1 MPPTSSPEWP
11 QAELHRSLSMAETTP
26 SAAVLHESVTSAP
39 VIDRILRP
47 FHQFAARE
55 TSSGLVLLAC
65 AAVALVWANSPW
77 AASYEHLWEVSFTVG
92 SPGFGLTMSLHHW
105 INDGLMAIFFF
116 VVGLE
121 IKRELL
127 IGELSTRQT
136 AAFPIAAA
144 LGGMVAPALIY
155 LAFNAGTEGARGW
168 GIPMATDIAFAL
180 GALALLGSRVPTV
193 LKVFLAAL
201 AIADD
206 LGAVIVIAVFYTA
219 DVSVLSLGVAGIVFF
234 GLLLAN
240 RLGVRNA
247 VVYGLVGI
255 VLWVAVLES
264 GVHATI
270 AGVMLA
276 LTIPARTRINE
287 DEFIERVEESLA
299 SFRASCEPGTTVLTN
314 PGHQHAIH
322 QMEEACEAAQ
332 APLFKLE
339 DKLHTLVAFFI
350 MPLFALANAGVHV
363 GGGSSGAL
371 TSAVTLGIIFG
382 LVLGKPIG
390 ITLFSWL
397 SARSGVAALPGDASW
412 GAVHG
417 VSWLGGIGFT
427 MSLFIA
433 NLAFAGTPYLEHAKI
448 GILIASAIAGVTG
461 WLILRRRLAPA
472 AVVAR
477 G

>member
-1 MPPTSSPEWP
+1 MANAIPAPSS
-11 QAELHRSLSMAETTP
+11 
-26 SAAVLHESVTSAP
+26 VVVAP
-39 VIDRILRP
+39 APIDRILRP
-47 FHQFAARE
+47 FQQFVRHE

-65 AAVALVWANSPW
+65 ALIALVWANSPW
-77 AASYEHLWEVSFTVG
+77 TAAYEHLWEQPVTIG
-92 SPGFGLTMSLHHW
+92 HPRWGLTMSLHHW

-121 IKRELL
+121 IKRELM

-136 AAFPIAAA
+136 ATLPIAAA
-144 LGGMVAPALIY
+144 LGGMIGPALIY
-155 LAFNAGTEGARGW
+155 AAFNAGTEGARGW

-180 GALALLGSRVPTV
+180 GALALLGPRVPTA

-206 LGAVIVIAVFYTA
+206 LGAVLVIAVFYTA
-219 DVSVLSLGVAGIVFF
+219 DLSIVSLLVAGVLFF
-234 GLLLAN
+234 ALLGAN

-247 VVYGLVGI
+247 AVYALLGIGLW
-255 VLWVAVLES
+255 LAVLAS

-287 DEFIERVEESLA
+287 EEFIAWAENSLA
-299 SFRASCEPGTTVLTN
+299 NFRAACEPGTTVLTN

-322 QMEEACEAAQ
+322 QLEEACEAAQ
-332 APLFKLE
+332 APLYKLE
-339 DKLHTLVAFFI
+339 DKLHTFVAFGI
-350 MPLFALANAGVHV
+350 MPLFALANAGVRV
-363 GGGSSGAL
+363 VDGSLSVLA
-371 TSAVTLGIIFG
+371 SPIVLGIVLG

-397 SARSGVAALPGDASW
+397 SARTGVAALPGDVTWDSL
-412 GAVHG
+412 HG

-433 NLAFAGTPYLEHAKI
+433 NLAFAGTPHLEEAKI
-448 GILIASAIAGVTG
+448 GILLASTIAGVTG
-461 WLILRRRLAPA
+461 FAILNRTFSRAEKRALQAK
-472 AVVAR
+472 R
-477 G
+477 

>member
-1 MPPTSSPEWP
+1 MDDSLTAPPSVVAASP
-11 QAELHRSLSMAETTP
+11 
-26 SAAVLHESVTSAP
+26 AP
-39 VIDRILRP
+39 IDRLVRP
-47 FHQFAARE
+47 FQRFAQKE
-55 TSSGLVLLAC
+55 TSSGLVLLGC
-65 AAVALVWANSPW
+65 AAIALVWSNSPW
-77 AASYEHLWEVSFTVG
+77 GASYQQLWEQQVTIG
-92 SPGFGLTMSLHHW
+92 HARWGLTMSLHHW
-105 INDGLMAIFFF
+105 INDGLMAVFFF

-136 AAFPIAAA
+136 AALPIAAA
-144 LGGMVAPALIY
+144 LGGMIVPALIY
-155 LAFNAGTEGARGW
+155 AVFNAGTDGARGW

-180 GALALLGSRVPTV
+180 GALALLGPRVPTV

-219 DVSVLSLGVAGIVFF
+219 DLSMTSLAAALAIFV
-234 GLLLAN
+234 GLLAAS
-240 RLGVRNA
+240 RLGIRRA
-247 VVYGLVGI
+247 SVYALFGV
-255 VLWVAVLES
+255 VLWLAVLAS

-287 DEFIERVEESLA
+287 STFVACVEQSLA
-299 SFRASCEPGTTVLTN
+299 DFRAADEPGTSVLTN
-314 PGHQHAIH
+314 PGHQQAIH
-322 QMEEACEAAQ
+322 EIEEACEAAR

-339 DKLHTLVAFFI
+339 ERLHTLVAFGI
-350 MPLFALANAGVHV
+350 MPLFALANAGVAV
-363 GGGSSGAL
+363 SGGSLRVL
-371 TSAVTLGIIFG
+371 TSPIVLGIVLG

-397 SARSGVAALPGDASW
+397 SARAGAAALPRDTSW
-412 GAVHG
+412 GVLHG

-433 NLAFAGTPYLEHAKI
+433 DLAFGGTARLEEAKV
-448 GILIASAIAGVTG
+448 GILIASTAAGVMG
-461 WLILRRRLAPA
+461 WVILRRSLSLRSEYGE
-472 AVVAR
+472 R
-477 G
+477 SEEKGGRREE

>member
-1 MPPTSSPEWP
+1 MANPMPARPPI
-11 QAELHRSLSMAETTP
+11 
-26 SAAVLHESVTSAP
+26 AP
-39 VIDRILRP
+39 IPPAPIDRILRP
-47 FHQFAARE
+47 FQKFAQRE
-55 TSSGLVLLAC
+55 TSSGLVLLGC
-65 AAVALVWANSPW
+65 AIVALAWANSPW
-77 AASYEHLWEVSFTVG
+77 GSSYEHIWEQRITIG
-92 SPGFGLTMSLHHW
+92 HAQWGLTMSLHHW

-136 AAFPIAAA
+136 ASLPIAAA
-144 LGGMVAPALIY
+144 LGGMIVPALIY
-155 LAFNAGTEGARGW
+155 AAFNAGTDGARGW

-180 GALALLGSRVPTV
+180 GALSLLGTRVPTV

-219 DVSVLSLGVAGIVFF
+219 DLSIPSLIGAGAIFVALLG
-234 GLLLAN
+234 AN
-240 RLGVRNA
+240 RLGVRA
-247 VVYGLVGI
+247 ATVYALVGI
-255 VLWVAVLES
+255 ALWLAVLAS

-287 DEFIERVEESLA
+287 SEFVACVERSLA
-299 SFRASCEPGTTVLTN
+299 DFRAADEAGTTVLTN
-314 PGHQHAIH
+314 PGHQYAIH
-322 QMEEACEAAQ
+322 RLEEACEGAQ

-339 DKLHTLVAFFI
+339 DKLHGLVAFGI
-350 MPLFALANAGVHV
+350 MPLFALANAGVRV
-363 GGGSSGAL
+363 AGGSLSVLA
-371 TSAVTLGIIFG
+371 SPIVLGIVLG
-382 LVLGKPIG
+382 LVVGKPIG

-397 SARSGVAALPGDASW
+397 SSRAGVAALSGDATW
-412 GAVHG
+412 AALHG

-433 NLAFAGTPYLEHAKI
+433 DLAFAETPHLDEAKL
-448 GILIASAIAGVTG
+448 GILIASTIAGVAG
-461 WLILRRRLAPA
+461 WAILNRTFNRA
-472 AVVAR
+472 AKTPSRATH
-477 G
+477 

>member
-1 MPPTSSPEWP
+1 
-11 QAELHRSLSMAETTP
+11 
-26 SAAVLHESVTSAP
+26 
-39 VIDRILRP
+39 
-47 FHQFAARE
+47 
-55 TSSGLVLLAC
+55 
-65 AAVALVWANSPW
+65 
-77 AASYEHLWEVSFTVG
+77 
-92 SPGFGLTMSLHHW
+92 MSLHEW

-136 AAFPIAAA
+136 AALPIAAA
-144 LGGMVAPALIY
+144 LGGMIAPALIY
-155 LAFNAGTEGARGW
+155 AGFNAGTEGARGW

-206 LGAVIVIAVFYTA
+206 LGAVVVIALFYTA
-219 DVSVLSLGVAGIVFF
+219 DLSIPSLIAAAVLFVALLG
-234 GLLLAN
+234 AN
-240 RLGVRNA
+240 RLEIRNA
-247 VVYGLVGI
+247 VVYGLVGV
-255 VLWVAVLES
+255 VLWLAVLTS

-276 LTIPARTRINE
+276 ITIPARTRI
-287 DEFIERVEESLA
+287 DEAEFVARVEESLA
-299 SFRASCEPGTTVLTN
+299 DFRAADEPGTSVLTN

-322 QMEEACEAAQ
+322 QLEEACEAAQ

-339 DKLHTLVAFFI
+339 DKLHTLVAFGI
-350 MPLFALANAGVHV
+350 MPLFALSNAGVRVV
-363 GGGSSGAL
+363 GGSLSVLA
-371 TSAVTLGIIFG
+371 SPIVLGIVLG
-382 LVLGKPIG
+382 LVFGKPIG

-397 SARSGVAALPGDASW
+397 SARTRVAALPGDVSW
-412 GAVHG
+412 GSLHG

-433 NLAFAGTPYLEHAKI
+433 NLAFAGTPRLEEAKI
-448 GILIASAIAGVTG
+448 GILIASTIAGVTG
-461 WLILRRRLAPA
+461 WVILNRTFSRAEKKVPA
-472 AVVAR
+472 AS
-477 G
+477 